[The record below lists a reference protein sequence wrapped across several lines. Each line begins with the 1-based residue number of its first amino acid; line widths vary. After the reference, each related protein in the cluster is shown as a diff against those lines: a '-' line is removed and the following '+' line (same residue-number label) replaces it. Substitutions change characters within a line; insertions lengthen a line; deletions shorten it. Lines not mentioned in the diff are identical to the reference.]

1 MHSPE
6 QQFDIMVKHLRE
18 MEADGS
24 LVDNPHAVL
33 VATKDEPEIIQRI
46 RLKASKLL
54 LENGIPNESRIQK
67 LLAVG
72 YRVCSEKED
81 LFSWK
86 TGALFT
92 RKGRIV
98 F

>member
-18 MEADGS
+18 MEADNS

-33 VATKDEPEIIQRI
+33 TATKDEPVIIQRI
-46 RLKASKLL
+46 RLKATKLL
-54 LENGIPNESRIQK
+54 LENGIPNSERISRLLES
-67 LLAVG
+67 G

-81 LFSWK
+81 LFGWK
-86 TGALFT
+86 TGAVFT